1 VRPTFLSYEG
11 GKEMYRIGICDD
23 EKNTCMEIEKMLHEY
38 AKQSMTEIEVLVWYT
53 GEALCAELEVKC
65 IDLLFL
71 DIELVTTSG
80 IEVGRYIRNGLENHE
95 ISIAYISAKSSYAM
109 ELFKIR
115 PIDFLIKPIKYE
127 DVVQII
133 EESLKLYRR
142 NKLIFEYRAKGVYG
156 KVKYKDIIC
165 FSSDNKKI
173 NIVLADSVIV
183 FNGRLKELLPELPDN
198 FIQIHQSYIIN
209 LDHLSECTYDTVTM
223 SGGMTLSISQPYRKE
238 VRRQIAEFNWG
249 Y

>member
-1 VRPTFLSYEG
+1 
-11 GKEMYRIGICDD
+11 
-23 EKNTCMEIEKMLHEY
+23 MEIKKMLHEY
-38 AKQSMTEIEVLVWYT
+38 AKQNMTEIDVFVWYT
-53 GEALCAELEVKC
+53 GEALCADLGTVC

-80 IEVGRYIRNGLENHE
+80 IEVGRYIRKEFENHE
-95 ISIAYISAKSSYAM
+95 INIAYISSKSSYAM

-127 DVVQII
+127 DVAQII
-133 EESLKLYRR
+133 DEAFKISRR
-142 NKLIFEYRAKGVYG
+142 KNLIFEYHAKGIYG
-156 KVKYKDIIC
+156 KVKYNDIIC

-173 NIVLADSVIV
+173 NIIVTDSVIS
-183 FNGRLKELLPELPDN
+183 FNGRLKELLPTLPNN

-223 SGGMTLSISQPYRKE
+223 SDDQVFNISQPYRKE
-238 VRRQIAEFNWG
+238 VRRQISEFNWS

>member
-1 VRPTFLSYEG
+1 
-11 GKEMYRIGICDD
+11 MYKIGICDD
-23 EKNTCMEIEKMLHEY
+23 EKNTCMEIEKMVCEY
-38 AKQSMTEIEVLVWYT
+38 AKQTVTELETLVWHT
-53 GEALCAELEVKC
+53 GEALCEALKTVS

-80 IEVGRYIRNGLENHE
+80 IEVGRYIRNELENHE

-115 PIDFLIKPIKYE
+115 PIDFLIKPILYE
-127 DVVQII
+127 DVAEII
-133 EESLKLYRR
+133 EESLKRYRR

-156 KVKYKDIIC
+156 KVKYQDIIY

-173 NIVLADSVIV
+173 NIILADSVTA
-183 FNGRLKELLPELPDN
+183 FNGRLKDILPTLPDH

-209 LDHLSECTYDTVTM
+209 LDHLLECTYDSVKM
-223 SGGMTLSISQPYRKE
+223 SGDMILNISQPYRKD
-238 VRRQIAEFNWG
+238 VRRQITEFNWS
-249 Y
+249 